1 MKTKTYAIVSSM
13 YPPHVGGVERYSY
26 NLAKKLASNGNRVI
40 VITSGEGQIEEEDG
54 IRKYYLPS
62 FLFLDGRLPVI
73 KYGKRFKEL
82 VVTLKK
88 EKIDYII
95 INTRFYTL
103 SLWASKFAYKEGI
116 PAILIEHG
124 SSHLTFNNKFLDF
137 FVHIYEH
144 GITWCVKKYPKKY
157 YGVSQDA
164 CKWMEHFGI
173 YGSGTLYNAM
183 NLEQINEIQTINYRE
198 KLGLKA
204 SDFIVTYVGRV
215 VGGKGILELNQAMK
229 KINKKN
235 PNAYL
240 IIAGDGPYMK
250 EVEKKKG
257 TNTILLGRIAYDHV
271 ISLLRSADVF
281 CLPSETEGFP
291 TSVLEAVACKCFVV
305 TTKAGGSKELI
316 TSDELGIIMD
326 NNSAECIESALE
338 RVMDNAHLR
347 ETAAEKC
354 YTRLK
359 ENFTWDVVAQKTEEI
374 FNSEN

>member
-1 MKTKTYAIVSSM
+1 MKIKTYAIVSSM

-26 NLAKKLASNGNRVI
+26 NLAKKLASHGNRVI
-40 VITSGEGQIEEEDG
+40 VLTSGDGKIEDEDG

-73 KYGKRFKEL
+73 KFGKKFKEL
-82 VVTLKK
+82 VETLKK
-88 EKIDYII
+88 EKIDNII

-103 SLWASKFAYKEGI
+103 SLWASKFAYKQGI

-144 GITWCVKKYPKKY
+144 GITWLVKKYPKKY

-173 YGSGTLYNAM
+173 HGSGTLYNAM
-183 NLEQINEIQTINYRE
+183 DLEQINEIKTINYRE
-198 KLGLKA
+198 KLGLKD

-229 KINKKN
+229 EIGKKN

-250 EVEKKKG
+250 EVEREKG
-257 TNTILLGRIAYDHV
+257 RNTILLGRIAYEQV
-271 ISLLRSADVF
+271 ISLLRSSDVF

-316 TSDELGIIMD
+316 TSDELGIIMES
-326 NNSAECIESALE
+326 NSVECIENALE
-338 RVMDNAHLR
+338 SVMDNVNLR
-347 ETAAEKC
+347 KTAAEKC
-354 YTRLK
+354 YTRLAD
-359 ENFTWDVVAQKTEEI
+359 NFTWDVVAEKTEEI